1 MKRRTARRHR
11 RMDRHGHATLRMA
24 VGMMMITCCIAPSG
38 AAAQA
43 DSPRLLRSGTAFFVT
58 HTGNMLTS
66 AHVVRGCKAIV
77 VWPRSEAGLPA
88 SLILIDDRLDVAL
101 LATRHAV
108 DAIAVPA
115 VRPVAAGAPV
125 YTIGFGL
132 TPSSPRV
139 PVYTRGYAE
148 GVAYV
153 NGHRLLVLHAELR
166 EGNSGGPVIDASGR
180 LAGMIVGRYTDAPGS
195 SVAVRAEDLA
205 SLAGMVPDR
214 GARPAQPRGG
224 GNWRSRL
231 ERIAALVQC
240 IDDS

>member
-1 MKRRTARRHR
+1 MNRQAQ
-11 RMDRHGHATLRMA
+11 ATLRMA
-24 VGMMMITCCIAPSG
+24 VAMTITCCIAPID

-66 AHVVRGCKAIV
+66 AHVVRGCKTIV
-77 VWPRSEAGLPA
+77 VWPRSETGVPA

-101 LATRHAV
+101 LATRRTV

-115 VRPVAAGAPV
+115 VRPVAAGASV

-132 TPSSPRV
+132 TSSSPRV
-139 PVYTRGYAE
+139 PVFTRGYAK

-153 NGHRLLVLHAELR
+153 NGHRLLMLHAELR
-166 EGNSGGPVIDASGR
+166 EGNSGGPVVDASGR
-180 LAGMIVGRYTDAPGS
+180 LVGMIVGRYTDAPGS
-195 SVAVRAEDLA
+195 AVAVRTEDLA
-205 SLAGMVPDR
+205 ALPGTLPRLGGPA
-214 GARPAQPRGG
+214 AQPHAGES
-224 GNWRSRL
+224 WRSRL

-240 IDDS
+240 ADDG